1 MPLRRRPKSNVACA
15 RRDSF
20 ERFEGF
26 PIDSRRMA
34 LNWRKA
40 SAVTAVSKRLAVGKM
55 LVGRRLR
62 DAELLGQRADADR
75 FGAAEFDFCERG
87 LNQGIAEIPMVVG
100 VERFA
105 CGARRHLSVMI
116 YNFPLD
122 STIAPI
128 M

>member
-1 MPLRRRPKSNVACA
+1 MPLRRSPKSSVACA

-26 PIDSRRMA
+26 PIELAQDGVELAEGFGRYRHQQA
-34 LNWRKA
+34 
-40 SAVTAVSKRLAVGKM
+40 LAVGKM
-55 LVGRRLR
+55 LVGSRLR
-62 DAELLGQRADADR
+62 DAELLGERADADR
-75 FGAAEFDFCERG
+75 FGAAEFHFPKRG
-87 LNQGIAEIPMVVG
+87 LNQGIAEIPMVIG
-100 VERFA
+100 IERFS

-122 STIAPI
+122 STTAPI